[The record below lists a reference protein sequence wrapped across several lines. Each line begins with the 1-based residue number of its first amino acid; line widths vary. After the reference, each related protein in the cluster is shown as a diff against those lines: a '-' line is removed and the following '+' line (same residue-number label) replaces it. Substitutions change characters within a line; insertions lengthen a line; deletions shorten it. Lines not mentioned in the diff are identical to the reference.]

1 MNRSETLFPS
11 RTPGF
16 NHVALSLPSDRLDA
30 EGRRAICDFYGE
42 VFGWE
47 ELPTQTE
54 DRKRLVLAA
63 HTYEQ
68 FVYLIADDRPMACPR
83 HDHFGLSV
91 GSVDELHA
99 AHDRA
104 AAYRS
109 RDDRVDLIAP
119 TVEDHGVLQIHNF
132 YVGYLLP
139 LMVEVQHWAFPT
151 PAREAAAAE
160 G

>member
-1 MNRSETLFPS
+1 MTRSQDLFPS
-11 RTPGF
+11 RTPTF
-16 NHVALSLPSDRLDA
+16 NHVALSLPADRLDA
-30 EGRRAICDFYGE
+30 AGRKEIVDFYGE

-54 DRKRLVLAA
+54 DRKRLVLSA

-68 FVYLIADDRPMACPR
+68 FVFLIADDQPIAAPR
-83 HDHFGLSV
+83 LDHFGISV

-99 AHDRA
+99 AHARA
-104 AAYRS
+104 AAYRE
-109 RDDRVDLIAP
+109 RDDRVDLIDP
-119 TVEDHGVLQIHNF
+119 EIEDHGMVKIHNF

-139 LMVEVQHWAFPT
+139 LMLEVQHWEF
-151 PAREAAAAE
+151 RSS

>member
-1 MNRSETLFPS
+1 MTRSQDLFPS
-11 RTPGF
+11 RTPTF
-16 NHVALSLPSDRLDA
+16 NHVALSLPADRLDA
-30 EGRRAICDFYGE
+30 AGRKEIVDFYGE

-54 DRKRLVLAA
+54 DRKRLVLSA

-68 FVYLIADDRPMACPR
+68 FVFLIADDQPIAAPR
-83 HDHFGLSV
+83 LDHFGISV

-99 AHDRA
+99 AHARA
-104 AAYRS
+104 AAYRE
-109 RDDRVDLIAP
+109 RDDRVDLIDP
-119 TVEDHGVLQIHNF
+119 EIEDHGMVKIHNF

-139 LMVEVQHWAFPT
+139 LMLEVQHWEFRSP
-151 PAREAAAAE
+151 

>member
-1 MNRSETLFPS
+1 MTRSQDLFPS
-11 RTPGF
+11 RTPTF
-16 NHVALSLPSDRLDA
+16 NHVALSLPADRLDPA
-30 EGRRAICDFYGE
+30 GRKEIVDFYGE

-54 DRKRLVLAA
+54 DRKRLVLSA

-68 FVYLIADDRPMACPR
+68 FVFLIADDQPIAAPR
-83 HDHFGLSV
+83 LDHFGISV

-99 AHDRA
+99 AHARA
-104 AAYRS
+104 AAYRE
-109 RDDRVDLIAP
+109 RDDRVDLIDP
-119 TVEDHGVLQIHNF
+119 EIEDHGMVKIHNF

-139 LMVEVQHWAFPT
+139 LMLEVQHWEL
-151 PAREAAAAE
+151 RSS